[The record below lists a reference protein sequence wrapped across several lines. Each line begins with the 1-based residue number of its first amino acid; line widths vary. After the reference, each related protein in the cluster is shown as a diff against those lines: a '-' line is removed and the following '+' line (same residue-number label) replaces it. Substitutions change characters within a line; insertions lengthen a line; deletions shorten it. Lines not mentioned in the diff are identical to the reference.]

1 MDRSRSFTFA
11 GSLCLCL
18 LLLTFLSSPSIA
30 QSTAFNY
37 QGRLTDNSVAANGS
51 YEMKFTL
58 HDAASDGNQVG
69 SAVTLTNVQV
79 TNGVFTVQLDFGN
92 EFPGTGRWLEISVKK
107 PADASFTALSP
118 RQEITSTPY
127 AIRSLNAAN
136 VEASSAGNSVI
147 NAINDPA
154 TNVVIAESRL
164 PSDLVRIKPGSAQT
178 APTAG
183 DSDALINI
191 TGSSVSFPSVF
202 KYNNDGAFAMI
213 GTSDLGASSSGVP
226 VEGTGT
232 RVLWHPRKAAFR
244 AGSLNTNYTG
254 VDDPLPIYSS
264 GTQWD
269 EANIGNF
276 SVAMGE
282 NVRANGDFSVAMGK
296 NATASQNGAFA
307 IGDYVIASGASSVA
321 MGYHANTNARPG
333 SFVIAD
339 RSSVDILRAG
349 VNHSANWRVSGGFRI
364 FTSSNLSTGV
374 TIQSGASVSNWG
386 QSSAVISTSTGA
398 MLTTGGVWQNASS
411 RDLKD
416 NFKTVDTRNI
426 LQKVLDLPIQTW
438 NYKSEG
444 VNFRHIG
451 PVSQDFFT
459 SFGLGTD
466 EKSIGTVD
474 ADGVALAAIQG
485 LNEKLEKRTADL
497 QKENELLKQQLNSQQ
512 AAIEALKKLIC
523 ASNPDADIC
532 K

>member
-11 GSLCLCL
+11 GSLCVFL
-18 LLLTFLSSPSIA
+18 LLLTLLSSPSIA

-37 QGRLTDNSVAANGS
+37 QGRLTDNSVAANGI
-51 YEMKFTL
+51 YEMRFTL
-58 HDAASDGNQVG
+58 HDAASDGNQIG
-69 SAVTLTNVQV
+69 SAVTLTSVQV
-79 TNGVFTVQLDFGN
+79 TSGIFTVQLDFGN

-107 PADASFTALSP
+107 PADASLTVLSP
-118 RQEITSTPY
+118 RQEITSAPY

-136 VEASSAGNSVI
+136 VEASSAGNSVV
-147 NAINDPA
+147 NAINDPS
-154 TNVVIAESRL
+154 TNVVIGESRL
-164 PSDLVRIKPGSAQT
+164 PSNLVRIKPGLAQSAP
-178 APTAG
+178 AAG
-183 DSDALINI
+183 DTDALINVA
-191 TGSSVSFPSVF
+191 GSSTGFPSSF
-202 KYNNDGAFAMI
+202 KFNNDGAFAMT
-213 GTSDLGASSSGVP
+213 GSFDNNNNTGGVP

-232 RVLWHPRKAAFR
+232 RLVWHPRKAAFR
-244 AGSLNTNYTG
+244 AGLLNTNSTG
-254 VDDPLPIYSS
+254 IFDPTEIFSS

-269 EANIGNF
+269 EANIGYY

-282 NVRANGDFSVAMGK
+282 NVRASGDFSVAFGR
-296 NATASQNGAFA
+296 NATASQLGAFA
-307 IGDYVIASGASSVA
+307 VGDYTTASGAGSVA
-321 MGYHANTNARPG
+321 MGYHAHTNARAG
-333 SFVIAD
+333 SFVFAD

-386 QSSAVISTSTGA
+386 QSNAVISSSTGA

-416 NFKTVDTRNI
+416 NFKAVDTRNI

-444 VNFRHIG
+444 TDFRHIG
-451 PVSQDFFT
+451 PVSQDFFNT
-459 SFGLGTD
+459 FRLGTD

-485 LNEKLEKRTADL
+485 LNEKLEKRTEEL
-497 QKENELLKQQLNSQQ
+497 RKENEALKQQLNSQQ
-512 AAIEALKKLIC
+512 AAVEALKRLVC
-523 ASNPDADIC
+523 ANSPNADVC